1 MWTQILRHALG
12 RRAASLLRPRPKIS
26 VVVPVFRTEPYLAD
40 CLASVLRQSLD
51 DIEVIVV
58 DDGSPGAVRQIVRR
72 LSAHDRRVSLI
83 RHRANQGTLAARLS
97 GARAARAPYLAFVD
111 ADDIVDEHFLATMHE
126 AARAHDA
133 DLVQCGISMI
143 EFDQSRSLLN
153 CGGGAHLASG
163 DSVLA
168 EFLDGKMSNSV
179 ANKLIRA
186 ACWRKAAAC
195 LGHGVGRVSF
205 GEDLLMTFFVTSLA
219 GRYAHIPDPL
229 YVYVRRQ
236 ESATLAEGDAIMT
249 QRAAAMREVWRTIA
263 PTLERCQQP
272 DDLKRHFLQREFWPL
287 VPDARVT
294 NVARCAASAS

>member
-1 MWTQILRHALG
+1 MWTPISRLALG
-12 RRAASLLRPRPKIS
+12 RRVVSLLHPRPAIS

-40 CLASVLRQSLD
+40 CLASILRQSLR
-51 DIEVIVV
+51 DIQVIVV
-58 DDGSPGAVRQIVRR
+58 DDGSPGAVRQIVQR
-72 LSAHDRRVSLI
+72 LSAQDHRVTLV

-111 ADDIVDEHFLATMHE
+111 GDDIVDEHFLATMHD
-126 AARAHDA
+126 AARSHDA

-143 EFDQSRSLLN
+143 AFDQTRSLLN
-153 CGGGAHLASG
+153 VGGSAHLASG

-179 ANKLIRA
+179 ANKLIRT
-186 ACWRKAAAC
+186 ACWRRAAAC

-205 GEDLLMTFFVTSLA
+205 GEDLLMTFFVTFLA
-219 GRYAHIPDPL
+219 KRYAHIPDPL

-236 ESATLAEGDAIMT
+236 ESATLADGDSALE
-249 QRAAAMREVWRTIA
+249 QREAAMREVWRAIA
-263 PTLERCQQP
+263 PMLERCQQP

-294 NVARCAASAS
+294 NVAR